1 MAAFPW
7 GVGGKLVF
15 NCWQERTVWNVICIA
30 LMLIFLRSQNKNQKL
45 TELFQLK
52 GTFKGHLLQ
61 PLAMNRDTYISVRL
75 LKALSSLI
83 LNVSKDRASTTS
95 LGNLF
100 LWFTTLIVKNF
111 PYIQSKRGEILFETI
126 FPCSITADSAEES
139 VPFFLIAPLRLKGS
153 SQVSLEPSL
162 LQVEQ
167 NLISSGRHSIPW
179 IILFSG
185 RALKGPC
192 LPCT

>member
-1 MAAFPW
+1 
-7 GVGGKLVF
+7 
-15 NCWQERTVWNVICIA
+15 
-30 LMLIFLRSQNKNQKL
+30 MLIFLRSQNKNQKL

-100 LWFTTLIVKNF
+100 QCLTTLIVKNF
-111 PYIQSKRGEILFETI
+111 FITFNLNLPSFSWKSFSLVLSKQKLLK
-126 FPCSITADSAEES
+126 CLSIS
-139 VPFFLIAPLRLKGS
+139 FL
-153 SQVSLEPSL
+153 
-162 LQVEQ
+162 
-167 NLISSGRHSIPW
+167 
-179 IILFSG
+179 
-185 RALKGPC
+185 
-192 LPCT
+192 